1 MALSISRLNEVGF
14 PGIVELT
21 NDPEG
26 GDAAPVSRIKAIYE
40 YGDPFSVDFK
50 FEDRVI
56 LEGSPDVIT
65 PAIIEIVSTNLPVSG
80 ISVVKIAS
88 DTLRISGTPSQ
99 VFTDSYYEF
108 IMKDKSIKI
117 LPPNTT
123 EEFLS
128 IITWSPPLTKFIDTT
143 YVLNLNVALSTT
155 PTIQTLEVL
164 NLSQGVYWYY
174 PTAVQAFRTLL
185 SKGTI

>member
-88 DTLRISGTPSQ
+88 